1 VHEARPRI
9 GKADFMKVL
18 AIDQGTTGTKAFTY
32 DEQGHFKK
40 IFNAD
45 VTQHY
50 PQTGYVEHDA
60 EELFSHIERAIA
72 KAGKFDAIGIA
83 NQGETLVAWDKDT
96 GKPIH
101 NAIVWQD
108 DRSKDFCNRLKAD
121 GAELLTKA
129 VAGLPLDPY
138 FSASKFRWLL
148 ENVPEAQIL
157 LKAGRLRLGTTDSY
171 FIDQLTGQFYTDV
184 TTASRSSLMSLNTLQ
199 WDDEL
204 CALFGVPRECLAE
217 IRPSAGS
224 FGENITASM
233 VDQQAALFGHGAAKP
248 GDGKITFGTGAFALA
263 LVGSKRPVEDSSGLL
278 PTVAWQIGD
287 APAEFAVDGGI
298 YNAASAVNWAR
309 GLGLFKDYAE
319 INRFEKA
326 SAISRGL
333 AFVPA
338 LSGLACP
345 HWDRN
350 ASGLWLGLGLD
361 TTKQDMMQALL
372 EGIALRAAEVMSAM
386 SRQGARGTSVSIDG
400 GLAAN
405 PYFGQFLANAL
416 NRRVNVAASSDLTA
430 LGVARMAMLG
440 AGAKTLPPLPQS
452 TQSFLPLDPLPAQIH
467 SRFGIAIL
475 RAKGWKGF

>member
-1 VHEARPRI
+1 
-9 GKADFMKVL
+9 MKVL

-32 DEQGHFKK
+32 DDEGHFKK
-40 IFNAD
+40 VFSAD

-50 PQTGYVEHDA
+50 PQQGYVEHDA
-60 EELFSHIERAIA
+60 EELFNHVEKAIT
-72 KAGKFDAIGIA
+72 KAGKIDAIGLA

-96 GKPIH
+96 GKPVH

-108 DRSKDFCNRLKAD
+108 DRTKEFCARLKAD
-121 GAELLTKA
+121 GAEALTTA

-148 ENVPEAQIL
+148 DNVPEAQIL

-171 FIDQLTGQFYTDV
+171 FIDQLTGHFFTDV
-184 TTASRSSLMSLNTLQ
+184 TTASRTSLMSLNTLQ

-224 FGENITASM
+224 FGSTITASM
-233 VDQQAALFGHGAAKP
+233 VDQQAALFGHGATKL

-263 LVGSKRPVEDSSGLL
+263 LVGNKRPASDSSGLL
-278 PTVAWQIGD
+278 PTVAWQIGT
-287 APAEFAVDGGI
+287 APAEYAVDGGI
-298 YNAASAVNWAR
+298 YNAASAVNWAK

-319 INRFEKA
+319 INSFKNP

-333 AFVPA
+333 VFVPA

-350 ASGLWLGLGLD
+350 AAGLWLGLGLD
-361 TTKQDMMQALL
+361 TTKHDMMQALL
-372 EGIALRAAEVMSAM
+372 EGIALRAAEVMNAM
-386 SRQGARGTSVSIDG
+386 ARQGARGNSISIDG
-400 GLAAN
+400 GLASNA
-405 PYFGQFLANAL
+405 YFAQFLANAL
-416 NRRVNVAASSDLTA
+416 NRRVNVAASADLTA

-440 AGAKTLPPLPQS
+440 AGVKTLPPLAQS
-452 TQSFLPLDPLPAQIH
+452 TTPLLPFDPLPANLH

-475 RAKGWKGF
+475 RSKGWKGF

>member
-1 VHEARPRI
+1 
-9 GKADFMKVL
+9 MKVL

-32 DEQGHFKK
+32 NDEGHFKRV
-40 IFNAD
+40 FSAD

-50 PQTGYVEHDA
+50 PSVGQVEHDPL
-60 EELFSHIERAIA
+60 ELFGHIEAAVA

-83 NQGETLVAWDKDT
+83 NQGETLMAWDSET
-96 GKPIH
+96 GKPVH
-101 NAIVWQD
+101 RAIVWQD
-108 DRSKDFCNRLKAD
+108 DRSKDFCAGLKAE
-121 GAELLTKA
+121 GAEALTKA

-148 ENVPEAQIL
+148 DNVPETQIL
-157 LKAGRLRLGTTDSY
+157 RKAGRLRLGTSDSY

-184 TTASRSSLMSLNTLQ
+184 TTASRTSLMSLDTLQ

-204 CALFGVPRECLAE
+204 CAAFGVPRECLAE
-217 IRPSAGS
+217 IRPTAAS
-224 FGENITASM
+224 FGGNVTASM
-233 VDQQAALFGHGAAKP
+233 VDQQAALFGHGATKP

-263 LVGSKRPVEDSSGLL
+263 LVGNKRPVADQSGLL
-278 PTVAWQIGD
+278 PTVAWKIGT

-298 YNAASAVNWAR
+298 YNAGSAVNWAK
-309 GLGLFKDYAE
+309 GLGLFKDYGE
-319 INRFEKA
+319 INSFEKP
-326 SAISRGL
+326 SAISRSL
-333 AFVPA
+333 VFVPA

-372 EGIALRAAEVMSAM
+372 EGIAMCAAEVMNAIT
-386 SRQGARGTSVSIDG
+386 RQGGKGNSISIDG
-400 GLAAN
+400 GLANNA
-405 PYFGQFLANAL
+405 YFVQFLANAL
-416 NRRVNVAASSDLTA
+416 GRRVNVAASADLTA

-440 AGAKTLPPLPQS
+440 VGAKSLPLLPQS
-452 TQSFLPLDPLPAQIH
+452 ATPFLPLDPVSAGLH

-475 RAKGWKGF
+475 RSKGWKGF